1 MCDFPLPF
9 FPMIESSL
17 GNLKIR
23 QSLITHAITIEI
35 KNSNLWG
42 LDTKQIEMN
51 KNLIHFVDSGEVVG
65 IKVFSEAIIMTE
77 DKFRYKPWVF
87 VETKFK
93 RKNQPTFSLAAT
105 EYLRR
110 IQLPKEILNLPVESQ
125 IPDVKQIIRNHF
137 SDTGG
142 EIPMWGKIHYYKFFY
157 AKDQS
162 ITFGFNGDVIAQ
174 GEDFEP
180 PYAHVSVR
188 GKDLFTGI

>member
-1 MCDFPLPF
+1 MCNSPLPF

-23 QSLITHAITIEI
+23 QSLNTHAITIEI

-77 DKFRYKPWVF
+77 DNFRYKPWIF
-87 VETKFK
+87 VDTKFK
-93 RKNQPTFSLAAT
+93 RKNQPIFSLAAT
-105 EYLRR
+105 EYFRR
-110 IQLPKEILNLPVESQ
+110 IQLPKEILNLPIESQ
-125 IPDVKQIIRNHF
+125 IPGVKQIIRNHF

-162 ITFGFNGDVIAQ
+162 ITFGLNGGVIAQ
-174 GEDFEP
+174 GSDIP
-180 PYAHVSVR
+180 PPQAKLLVN
-188 GKDLFTGI
+188 GKRLF